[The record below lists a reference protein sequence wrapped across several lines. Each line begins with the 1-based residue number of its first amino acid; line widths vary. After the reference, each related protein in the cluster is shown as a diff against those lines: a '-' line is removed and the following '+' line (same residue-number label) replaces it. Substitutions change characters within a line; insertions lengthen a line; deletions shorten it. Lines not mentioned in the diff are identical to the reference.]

1 MTMIKTIKV
10 VSLFIL
16 TGIIVSGLTSCSED
30 GPYATV
36 NVFTLNKS
44 GDVRGDGGSTS
55 KTFTFENNNT
65 TVGWDMSIGAKG
77 GSFKLVL
84 KDASGKV
91 MLDQTLTA
99 GSGSQSADGTTTAGT
114 TGTWTCTITLT
125 SFNGSGDYSF
135 L

>member
-1 MTMIKTIKV
+1 MLKTIKV

-16 TGIIVSGLTSCSED
+16 TGIMASGLTSCSED
-30 GPYATV
+30 EPYATI
-36 NVFTLNKS
+36 NVSTQNKS
-44 GDVRGDGGSTS
+44 GDVRGDGGSAT
-55 KTFTFENNNT
+55 KTFTFENSNT

-91 MLDQTLTA
+91 MLDQTVTA
-99 GSGSQSADGTTTAGT
+99 GSGPQSADGTTTAGT
-114 TGTWTCTITLT
+114 AGTWTCTITLT